1 VHSGPLKIDVLPGSS
16 IGEIVLRLQGPLVL
30 DNLLEFQKSWR
41 EQTAPNMVV
50 DLTQVPYVDSSGIGS
65 LVNLHVSRQKVGGS
79 IRLVGVSERVR
90 TVLVVTRVDKV
101 LTIEPA
107 SERAASA

>member
-1 VHSGPLKIDVLPGSS
+1 
-16 IGEIVLRLQGPLVL
+16 
-30 DNLLEFQKSWR
+30 
-41 EQTAPNMVV
+41 
-50 DLTQVPYVDSSGIGS
+50 VDSSGIGS